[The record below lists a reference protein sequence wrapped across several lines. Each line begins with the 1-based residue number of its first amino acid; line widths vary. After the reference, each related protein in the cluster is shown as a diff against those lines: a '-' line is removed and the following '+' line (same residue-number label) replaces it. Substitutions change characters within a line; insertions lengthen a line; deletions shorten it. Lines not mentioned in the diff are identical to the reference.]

1 MTQIFYSIYN
11 DNDELL
17 FANNTQYKTIADARA
32 DLSNVYK
39 KLIKQKNIK
48 ILERTNDTIVFADL
62 PQTELEG
69 EEIHTFLI
77 MKGVD

>member
-1 MTQIFYSIYN
+1 MTQIFYSVYN
-11 DNDELL
+11 DNDELI
-17 FANNTQYKTIADARA
+17 FASNTQYKTIADARA

-48 ILERTNDTIVFADL
+48 ILERTDDTIVFADL

-69 EEIHTFLI
+69 EEVHTFLI

>member
-1 MTQIFYSIYN
+1 MTQIFYSVYN

-17 FANNTQYKTIADARA
+17 FANNTLYKTIEDARA

-48 ILERTNDTIVFADL
+48 ILEHTNDTIVFTDL

-69 EEIHTFLI
+69 EETHTFLI